1 MAYTHQYWERR
12 SVVPFKSHRSPYG
25 ITEAMLD
32 DFKRIV
38 KEKAEQYEQTYF
50 LFVHS

>member
-12 SVVPFKSHRSPYG
+12 SLVPFKSHRSVYG
-25 ITEAMLD
+25 ISEAMLD

-38 KEKAEQYEQTYF
+38 KEKAERYEQTYF